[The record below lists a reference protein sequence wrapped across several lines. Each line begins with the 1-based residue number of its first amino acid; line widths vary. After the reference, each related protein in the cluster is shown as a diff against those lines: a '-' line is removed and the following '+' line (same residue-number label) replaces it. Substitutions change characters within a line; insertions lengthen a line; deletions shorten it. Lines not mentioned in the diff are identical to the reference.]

1 MEEIKKS
8 FRDVVLEFKKVSP
21 LLRVITIITCLIIF
35 PIYGLIHLTK
45 LLCRLI
51 LFPFKRVIKMIK
63 G

>member
-35 PIYGLIHLTK
+35 LSY
-45 LLCRLI
+45 LLNDINVIIEYNYII
-51 LFPFKRVIKMIK
+51 LY
-63 G
+63 